1 MEHHLL
7 NTLFV
12 QTRGATLRKDHL
24 TVAVVLE
31 KKTILTVPI
40 HQLESIVVW
49 GGVHVTPSLLAL
61 CATNNVAVNYM
72 TESGRFLA
80 RLVAPGSGNVLLR
93 RQQFRIADNPAAA
106 TDIVRSIVAGK
117 IRNTRSLLVRAA
129 REHTSTDATTAL
141 LAAAD
146 RMEANLSA
154 LPKATEINSL
164 RGHEGDAAQVYFGS
178 FNHLIKDRSKTFMLK
193 GRTRRPPLDPVNC
206 LLSFSYGLLL
216 QDCSGAIANAGLD
229 PEVGFLHVDRPG
241 RPGLALD
248 LMEELRAL
256 ASDRFVLSLINK
268 AQINHSHFDMQ
279 PTGAV
284 LLRENGRKIVLKAWM
299 ERKKEIITHPLLDR
313 KVPFGMVPSLQARI
327 LARCIRGEIPT
338 YIPYTPRN

>member
-31 KKTILTVPI
+31 RKTILTVPI

-106 TDIVRSIVAGK
+106 
-117 IRNTRSLLVRAA
+117 
-129 REHTSTDATTAL
+129 
-141 LAAAD
+141 
-146 RMEANLSA
+146 
-154 LPKATEINSL
+154 P
-164 RGHEGDAAQVYFGS
+164 
-178 FNHLIKDRSKTFMLK
+178 
-193 GRTRRPPLDPVNC
+193 
-206 LLSFSYGLLL
+206 
-216 QDCSGAIANAGLD
+216 
-229 PEVGFLHVDRPG
+229 
-241 RPGLALD
+241 
-248 LMEELRAL
+248 
-256 ASDRFVLSLINK
+256 
-268 AQINHSHFDMQ
+268 
-279 PTGAV
+279 
-284 LLRENGRKIVLKAWM
+284 
-299 ERKKEIITHPLLDR
+299 
-313 KVPFGMVPSLQARI
+313 I
-327 LARCIRGEIPT
+327 LFAP
-338 YIPYTPRN
+338 